1 MGVILD
7 TSVLIAVERGTISI
21 SQLLENRDVDG
32 ILISAI
38 SVSELLQG
46 SLRSKRSDQRQRRAA
61 FADWVT
67 SNLPV
72 VPFDGAA
79 ARRHADIWSDL
90 SERGAMI
97 GLHDLLIAATAL
109 AGGHAVATLDAR
121 DFSRVPGLHVLDALA
136 F

>member
-1 MGVILD
+1 MILD
-7 TSVLIAVERGTISI
+7 TSVLIAVARGSISI
-21 SQLLENRDVDG
+21 SHLFENRDIDG

-46 SLRSKRSDQRQRRAA
+46 SLRSKRSDERQRRAA

-67 SNLPV
+67 STLPV
-72 VPFDGAA
+72 VPFDGTA

-109 AGGHAVATLDAR
+109 AGGHAVATLHAR
-121 DFSRVPGLHVLDALA
+121 DLARVPGLRVLDALA
-136 F
+136 L